1 MNVELPVVLQKQV
14 PIMIYTELNDSTTSN
29 NIVEVIAKPA
39 REQQKSASDIF
50 KAIRIGLRNV

>member
-14 PIMIYTELNDSTTSN
+14 PIMIYTELNDSTMSN

-39 REQQKSASDIF
+39 REKQKSASDIF